1 LKKRILVVIIF
12 TIGLFLI
19 PILAVGLK
27 HDIDPGRD
35 VIFLQ
40 EFQYD
45 FDLEDFK
52 TEDLIQEIENLEY
65 KYTSKRG
72 NLDIIEFNINEDDL
86 ETVYSITIREEGS
99 SYPSG
104 SSNVFIFAVIIDDG
118 EDIFGVVCAKYMLG
132 ENCKYGYLS
141 NLSESSS
148 LSDLKNAEFTK
159 SGRDLSL
166 TVPREDA
173 PEVIDNIYIVLGEAD
188 VTNIDLDKIEFT
200 IKDIYIDI
208 YPNEVYGGLLIIP
221 EEDSDDSE
229 DSNDSEGSDGS
240 EDSDGSEIEIPD
252 EAVVIGL
259 SIMGGGVAVISLK
272 SLSSRSSRNKIGGGK
287 K

>member
-1 LKKRILVVIIF
+1 MLVIIF
-12 TIGLFLI
+12 AIGLFLI

-35 VIFLQ
+35 VIFVQ

-52 TEDLIQEIENLEY
+52 TDDLIQEIENLDY

-72 NLDIIEFNINEDDL
+72 NLDVIEFNINEDTL
-86 ETVYSITIREEGS
+86 KTVYSTTIREEGL

-118 EDIFGVVCAKYMLG
+118 VDIFGVVCIKYLLS

-141 NLSESSS
+141 NLS
-148 LSDLKNAEFTK
+148 DLRDAEFTK

-166 TVPREDA
+166 TVPKEDA
-173 PEVIDNIYIVLGEAD
+173 PEVIDSIYIVLGEAE
-188 VTNIDLDKIEFT
+188 VTNIDFDKIEFT
-200 IKDIYIDI
+200 IQDIYIDI
-208 YPNEVYGGLLIIP
+208 YPNEIYGGLLIIP
-221 EEDSDDSE
+221 EEEDSDDSE
-229 DSNDSEGSDGS
+229 DSNGS
-240 EDSDGSEIEIPD
+240 EDSNDSGDSDETETEIPE
-252 EAVVIGL
+252 EAIVIGL
-259 SIMGGGVAVISLK
+259 SIMGGGIGVISLK
-272 SLSSRSSRNKIGGGK
+272 SILSRSSKNKIKGSK